1 MKKWIVMML
10 TASMISLSA
19 TGCGGSN
26 NAAPAAQPEAEAGDA
41 EAEAAEPE
49 AEAVE
54 STTET
59 VEAEAEANAPE
70 ADTVE
75 AEAVSEGAEEEDK
88 IPQEITDLLVGVWM
102 DRTSQRA
109 TMEIVRGEYV
119 DEKDFCI
126 KISWAGSYADAMV
139 WEMNAEYDPASGEL
153 AYTNGRKAQVVYNDD
168 GEVANETVEWE
179 ESEGAFT
186 ISDHE
191 LHWKDS
197 KEEDAGNFVFE
208 RAYSDELP
216 AEEYGKNILWPLAS
230 LEAGTAGSSLQAAQT
245 AQQILAYA
253 ATNQIWNIEPSSR
266 TEQIRKAWGDL
277 SDDERAAAVQNF
289 AGEGAVMELID
300 GTFNDYEAVRGV
312 FEDAGVGSD
321 MEKLSGNIYA
331 RRSWETLRAMILA
344 LE

>member
-26 NAAPAAQPEAEAGDA
+26 NAAPAAQPQAEAGDA

-139 WEMNAEYDPASGEL
+139 W
-153 AYTNGRKAQVVYNDD
+153 
-168 GEVANETVEWE
+168 
-179 ESEGAFT
+179 
-186 ISDHE
+186 
-191 LHWKDS
+191 
-197 KEEDAGNFVFE
+197 
-208 RAYSDELP
+208 
-216 AEEYGKNILWPLAS
+216 
-230 LEAGTAGSSLQAAQT
+230 
-245 AQQILAYA
+245 
-253 ATNQIWNIEPSSR
+253 
-266 TEQIRKAWGDL
+266 
-277 SDDERAAAVQNF
+277 
-289 AGEGAVMELID
+289 
-300 GTFNDYEAVRGV
+300 
-312 FEDAGVGSD
+312 
-321 MEKLSGNIYA
+321 
-331 RRSWETLRAMILA
+331 
-344 LE
+344 